1 MHRNPGHPMSKL
13 FDKEAVKFIALILW
27 KLRAHCP
34 GLEVRLEA
42 ADLRSFNDSFIIQQ
56 PVVACIGE
64 QDAIVLR
71 LVDSKTGEKL
81 FMQKGDPNSPE
92 ALEMVAMMKAIE
104 DAPKLAE
111 RLRALQSACLD
122 FPPSDARLSDPAA
135 LDEAI
140 NALMLLSGPH
150 PK

>member
-92 ALEMVAMMKAIE
+92 ALEMVAMMKAQE
-104 DAPKLAE
+104 EAPGIAN
-111 RLRALQSACLD
+111 RLQALKNS
-122 FPPSDARLSDPAA
+122 SDARISDPTA